1 MSYEIGL
8 EREKRNIGE
17 IENKEN
23 SKKILEFL
31 DDLELNNLSV
41 GRRYAY
47 ALRLRKIE
55 SLLKDKFLD
64 PDEKDIKQVL
74 YTIQHTKIKW
84 GSGEL
89 HFPTNNQQESYRIT
103 LKRFYKWL
111 LGEDSEYPR
120 CVKFIKIGN
129 SHPSQRKKPED
140 MISENQIQKI
150 IENSLNHRDKAL
162 FSLLYDS
169 GCRIGELLT
178 LKIKD
183 VKFDDFGAMILVSG
197 KTGVRQVRIIGDS
210 IPLLR
215 SWIEV
220 HPDLNNKD
228 SFLFCGISGSTIKKQ
243 MNYHEVYSSLRKTLK
258 RAGIQ
263 RRIHPHLFRHTRGT
277 ILASKA
283 IGNAPL
289 ESQMGWV
296 HGSRQT
302 ATYIHLSGKEQD
314 MAILKA
320 YGFNIED
327 EESQEKKPIKC
338 PRCGELNIST
348 AKKCKKCWI
357 PLDINEALKEQQE
370 SMEPFMRFASR
381 SPKHMIE
388 FIEYLAKDPIARKFI
403 ESIGR
408 EEMKRSGSK
417 ENPDDEVNIKFNVSQ
432 DDEEQ

>member
-1 MSYEIGL
+1 MTYKMGL
-8 EREKRNIGE
+8 ERERRSIE
-17 IENKEN
+17 ALENKNN
-23 SKKILEFL
+23 SRKILEFL
-31 DDLELNNLSV
+31 DDLELNKLSE

-47 ALRLRKIE
+47 ALRLRKLE
-55 SLLKDKFLD
+55 ALLGNNFLN
-64 PDEKDIKQVL
+64 PSEKDVKQVIS
-74 YTIQHTKIKW
+74 TIQHTKIKW

-89 HFPTNNQQESYRIT
+89 HFPSENQQESYKIT

-111 LGEDSEYPR
+111 LGEDNEYPA

-129 SHPSQRKKPED
+129 SHPSQQKKPED
-140 MISENQIQKI
+140 LITEDEMDKI
-150 IENSLNHRDKAL
+150 LQGTMNHRDKAL

-178 LKIKD
+178 MRIKD

-197 KTGVRQVRIIGDS
+197 KTGVRQVRIVGNS

-220 HPDLNNKD
+220 HPDTNNRD
-228 SFLFCGISGSTIKKQ
+228 SWLFCGISGTTVKQQ
-243 MNYHEVYSSLRKTLK
+243 MNYGEVYSCLKKTLK

-296 HGSRQT
+296 HGSKQT
-302 ATYIHLSGKEQD
+302 ATYVHLSGKEQD
-314 MAILKA
+314 MAVLKA

-327 EESQEKKPIKC
+327 EGSQEKKPIKC
-338 PRCGELNIST
+338 PRCGELNVST

-381 SPKHMIE
+381 SPKHMVE
-388 FIEYLAKDPIARKFI
+388 FIEYLAKDPVARKFI
-403 ESIGR
+403 EEIGKH
-408 EEMKRSGSK
+408 EMQRTGSK
-417 ENPDDEVNIKFNVSQ
+417 EDPDEEVSVKFNVSE
-432 DDEEQ
+432 DEEEQ